1 MTNVKNN
8 DDRVLKLKA
17 LADEKRAAIAENNVT
32 PKYLTSKILVLDGVT
47 YNLNV
52 MNSMEEVIMLM
63 AKIGSLATG
72 FSMFVIGHDIDPDK
86 FYDSFKVSG
95 YHVDDWAEDVQTRL
109 QQLLLKEDKAL
120 LAKIEKKLDE
130 LLSEEKKTELE
141 LDELEKLLQ

>member
-17 LADEKRAAIAENNVT
+17 LADEKRVAIAENNVAS
-32 PKYLTSKILVLDGVT
+32 KYLTSKILVLDGIT

-52 MNSMEEVIMLM
+52 MNSMEEIVLLM
-63 AKIGSLATG
+63 AKIGSLAAG
-72 FSMFVIGHDIDPDK
+72 LGVFVAGHNIDSDK
-86 FYDSFKVSG
+86 LYDNFKVSG
-95 YHVDDWAEDVQTRL
+95 YHLDDWAEDVQTRL
-109 QQLLLKEDKAL
+109 QQLQVKEDKAL
-120 LAKIEKKLDE
+120 LAKIEKQLDK